1 METFNSH
8 TFTLGLFFTWKEEH
22 GEGPRIQYLV
32 LGGRLNFKKK
42 KKKQNIISFK
52 FDFSHVILKL
62 SFLLLRKTKA
72 FAFLFMRKTS
82 FYISHK
88 NSYYKSNMDS

>member
-42 KKKQNIISFK
+42 KKKTEHYFIQI
-52 FDFSHVILKL
+52 
-62 SFLLLRKTKA
+62 
-72 FAFLFMRKTS
+72 
-82 FYISHK
+82 
-88 NSYYKSNMDS
+88 